1 MDLKDFKGYVIPA
14 DVCLTNVTD
23 TLIGL
28 HCNAS
33 WDTITCW
40 PPTMAG
46 EIVKQPCPFIFGAK
60 ENSSVYK
67 TCGSDGRWTE
77 PKLWSGFGHSDY
89 NECIGLLFKVD
100 KASLQHV
107 RSCLFRNKIS

>member
-60 ENSSVYK
+60 VNSSVYK

-100 KASLQHV
+100 KAGLQYC
-107 RSCLFRNKIS
+107 SCLFRNSIS